1 MGKTKNQ
8 HQRPRRTAPARPDR
22 AAASSHGDT
31 GLALYGLHTVAA
43 ALSNADRRC
52 HRLLATRN
60 ALQRL
65 SAMVPAQMLAQV
77 PADEVSVADL
87 DRRLGPDAVHQGV
100 LLFAARL
107 RPVAL
112 ESILDAQLLVALDQI
127 TDPHNVGAILRSA
140 AAFRLDGAI
149 MTQRHCPPLEGA
161 LAKAASGALDAMPI
175 IEATNLARALGELA
189 QAGFTL
195 VGLDGSAPHAL
206 ETDCPPGA
214 MVLVLG
220 AEGKG
225 LRRLTRERCDLLC
238 RIASADGLESLNV
251 STAAAVAFYAARQ
264 AAAVG
269 SKSAG

>member
-1 MGKTKNQ
+1 MGRTRTQNRK
-8 HQRPRRTAPARPDR
+8 PRRAPPTRRNRP
-22 AAASSHGDT
+22 AAASLNDT

-43 ALSNADRRC
+43 ALSNAARRC

-60 ALQRL
+60 AQHRL
-65 SAMVPAQMLAQV
+65 SAMVPAHLLADV
-77 PADEVSVADL
+77 PTDEVNSADL
-87 DRRLGPDAVHQGV
+87 DRRLGSEAVHQGV
-100 LLFAARL
+100 LLLAARL
-107 RPVAL
+107 PPVAL
-112 ESILDAQLLVALDQI
+112 DSALDAQLLVALDQI

-149 MTQRHCPPLEGA
+149 MTARHCPPLEGA

-175 IEATNLARALGELA
+175 IETANLARALGELA

-195 VGLDGSAPHAL
+195 VGLDAEAPHAL
-206 ETDCPPGA
+206 ETDCPPGRT
-214 MVLVLG
+214 VLVLG

-264 AAAVG
+264 AAASI
-269 SKSAG
+269 SKTAG